1 MVGRALVASLSTPS
15 AANAFAPE
23 IYSLVRHKPAHAREI
38 FFDGVSRIDVGACE
52 SFDAVVHLAGEN
64 VGSGSG
70 PLAFLGRWDDAKKH
84 AILNSR
90 RAGTTLLSKSLAALR
105 QPPRVF
111 VSASGVGYYGTD
123 AGDAP
128 VDETAPQGAGFLAQV
143 ARVWEESTA
152 PAADAGIRVVNLR
165 FGVVLSQTGGV
176 IGALCGARGTAH
188 D

>member
-111 VSASGVGYYGTD
+111 VSASGVGTT
-123 AGDAP
+123 
-128 VDETAPQGAGFLAQV
+128 ERT
-143 ARVWEESTA
+143 RVMRPSTRRRR
-152 PAADAGIRVVNLR
+152 RVRASSPKSRACGRSLR
-165 FGVVLSQTGGV
+165 LPLPTRAS
-176 IGALCGARGTAH
+176 AS
-188 D
+188 